1 MKPQRHKEE
10 QTIEIEKKW
19 RESAFYYDKHRPFIE
34 KSHVPL
40 THAVIQKAKL
50 FQDAQ
55 VLDLASGIGEPA
67 LSIAKVFGN
76 SVSIIAT
83 DLIHP
88 MLQAARAEAAKR
100 NYQSIHFCRC
110 AGDELPFV
118 NQSFNAIVCRFAFNF
133 FSDPVKSLKQM
144 LRVLKPSGRVVLVV
158 WHKLQFNPV
167 HDVVNRATDKIF
179 PSKPDPIHDS
189 DSGYENP
196 GVLASLL
203 VQSGFNS
210 VEEDIFDF
218 VMQLD
223 FDLEEY
229 SQARAEISDHLRDKL
244 PQMSNEQK
252 DQLMEEIHNGFR
264 PYFQS
269 GSMRLPA
276 KVIIVTGQ
284 K

>member
-1 MKPQRHKEE
+1 LIPQSHKEE
-10 QTIEIEKKW
+10 LERKW
-19 RESAFYYDKHRPFIE
+19 RESAFYYNKHRRFIE

-50 FQDAQ
+50 FPGAQ
-55 VLDLASGIGEPA
+55 VLDIATGIGEPA
-67 LSIAKVFGN
+67 LSIAKTYGN
-76 SVSIIAT
+76 SVNIIAT
-83 DLIHP
+83 DLILP

-100 NYQSIHFCRC
+100 KYQSIQFCRC
-110 AGDELPFV
+110 AGDEFPFA

-133 FSDPVKSLKQM
+133 FSDPVKSLKNM
-144 LRVLKPSGRVVLVV
+144 IRTLNPSGRVVLVV
-158 WHKLQFNPV
+158 WHDLKFNPV

-189 DSGYENP
+189 DCGYENP
-196 GVLASLL
+196 GMLASLL
-203 VQSGFNS
+203 VQTGFNS

-218 VMQLD
+218 IMQLD
-223 FDLEEY
+223 LDLEEY
-229 SQARAEISDHLRDKL
+229 CQAREEISDHLRDKL

-252 DQLMEEIHNGFR
+252 DQLFGDIRNGFR
-264 PYFQS
+264 PYFKS
-269 GSMRLPA
+269 GSMRVPA